1 MIKAVFFDIDGTLVS
16 FKTHRVPPSTV
27 QALERLR
34 ARGIKLFI
42 ATGRHHADL
51 NNLGGLAFDGY
62 ITLNGQYCYDDRGV
76 IYKNCIRAEDI
87 RTTVDL
93 LARDPFGCLFIE
105 EHRMYINRIDDKVKI
120 SQKLINFADP
130 PVVPAETALHND
142 IYQLMAFVGPEQE
155 RTLMESS
162 STP

>member
-76 IYKNCIRAEDI
+76 IYQNCIR
-87 RTTVDL
+87 
-93 LARDPFGCLFIE
+93 
-105 EHRMYINRIDDKVKI
+105 KI
-120 SQKLINFADP
+120 SERLSTCS
-130 PVVPAETALHND
+130 PATRSA
-142 IYQLMAFVGPEQE
+142 AC
-155 RTLMESS
+155 SS
-162 STP
+162 KSTGCTSTGSTTR

>member
-76 IYKNCIRAEDI
+76 IYQNCIRAEDI

-105 EHRMYINRIDDKVKI
+105 E
-120 SQKLINFADP
+120 QA
-130 PVVPAETALHND
+130 AAND
-142 IYQLMAFVGPEQE
+142 S
-155 RTLMESS
+155 ES
-162 STP
+162 TR